1 MVIISDAGMP
11 EFTYALLQC
20 VRCSHEREVLIQK
33 LQKLWTTPTN
43 TNHVLPLLSVRS
55 GFDLYLRIMKFPPGS
70 EVIMSAVNIP
80 DMVHIVRHHQLQV
93 VPLDISIDTTA
104 PKVELLK
111 DIVTPHTVA
120 IVIAHLYGKMCP
132 IDDIISFAKERNIQ
146 VIEDCA
152 ECFGGFEKLSHPETD
167 LALFS
172 FGVIKLHTSF
182 GGSIA
187 KIKDIDMYRKMLEL
201 HSTYRLQTRLAY
213 MRKVLK
219 YIVLYFCL
227 DVPFVNKNGIRVFQT
242 LGINHKDFAIKV
254 IED

>member
-1 MVIISDAGMP
+1 MP

-120 IVIAHLYGKMCP
+120 IVIAHLYGKMCS

-219 YIVLYFCL
+219 YIILYFCL